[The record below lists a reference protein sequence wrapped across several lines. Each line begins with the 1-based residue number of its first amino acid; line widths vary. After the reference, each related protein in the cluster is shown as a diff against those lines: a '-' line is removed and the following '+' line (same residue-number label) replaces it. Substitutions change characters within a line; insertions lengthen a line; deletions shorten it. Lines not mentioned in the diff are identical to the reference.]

1 MRPDS
6 AGARRVMKRRLSHR
20 TSQDERT
27 KIVVVDD
34 AQEVLDYLVEVLRS
48 GGYDGLAAAS
58 GKEALQALAQH
69 GDKVKLAIVDVF
81 MPGMSGA
88 ELLVRMCRRQP
99 AMRFVVISGTPMEF
113 LPDSELSRLARLP
126 PESFVFAL
134 KPFTPE
140 AILNRV
146 RFLLAA

>member
-1 MRPDS
+1 
-6 AGARRVMKRRLSHR
+6 MKRLLSHPI
-20 TSQDERT
+20 SQDERT

-34 AQEVLDYLVEVLRS
+34 ARKVLDYLVEVVRS
-48 GGYDGLAAAS
+48 GGYDALAAAS
-58 GKEALQALAQH
+58 GKQALQALAHH

-81 MPGMSGA
+81 MPGMSGT
-88 ELLVRMCRRQP
+88 ELVVQMCRRQP
-99 AMRFVVISGTPMEF
+99 AMRFVVISGTPMEL

-126 PESFVFAL
+126 RESFVFAL

-140 AILNRV
+140 AILNRI